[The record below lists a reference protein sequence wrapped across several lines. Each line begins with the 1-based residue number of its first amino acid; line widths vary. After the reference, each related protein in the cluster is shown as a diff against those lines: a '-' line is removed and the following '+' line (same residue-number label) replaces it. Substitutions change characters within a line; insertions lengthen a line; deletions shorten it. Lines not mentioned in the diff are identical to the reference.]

1 MGAGLLLLMRMTEWL
16 KIMPFMR
23 YFLIASVIMACFWG
37 WVRALQK
44 GM

>member
-1 MGAGLLLLMRMTEWL
+1 MGAGLLLPMYMTEWL

-23 YFLIASVIMACFWG
+23 CYLIASVIMAYSWG